1 MSAVPGLRG
10 LVSWID
16 DRANPIVI
24 KELRQAVQ
32 SRFIVTTLILLL
44 ILLLTTLMLYVMNAD
59 DIGEITGNHGGD
71 LFYIFQA
78 MLLTTCLLFV
88 PIYVGGRL
96 AVERSGVTSDLL
108 FVSTIRP
115 SSIVWGKL
123 LAGMVVMAMILS
135 ACAPFMVVT
144 YLLRGIDPPTILF
157 VIGLDILVVLA
168 ATMLAILVGAIPAS
182 WIIKIILG
190 LVTAALFLWTVGFM
204 SAVLVWEMGRW
215 GIGSR
220 MGDWEF
226 WAPVLSFV
234 ICWLGGIGLLFF
246 LTVALISPP
255 PSNRAFP
262 LRVYMTFAWLVSLG
276 ICLYL
281 AVYYNDTEFLC
292 IWAVSAAFGL
302 MAAMVCSV
310 SEREKIGQRLRRSI
324 PRNRL
329 LRIPAFSLFSGTAS
343 GLTWSVSLIVT
354 SLVGGRILMEI
365 LERMWG
371 IGGAS
376 ASVLHMLSATGITAL
391 YLFAYA
397 MTAVFLRRWLFRHSA
412 AVASTAAIAMFL
424 IALGCIVPVI
434 VAFAMDPRQWDRN
447 DWWML
452 LNPLG
457 AVFDVKPNG
466 RWTSLQLNSLI
477 ISLVWANIAFLLN
490 FRWFFS
496 QVAAFRPLAQED
508 VADASPLTVPSVA
521 APGTIPGTTPGAEAS
536 ADG

>member
-44 ILLLTTLMLYVMNAD
+44 ILLLTTLMLYVMNTE
-59 DIGEITGNHGGD
+59 DIGEVTGNHGAE

-88 PIYVGGRL
+88 PLYVGGRL

-123 LAGMVVMAMILS
+123 LAGMIVMAMILS

-168 ATMLAILVGAIPAS
+168 ATMLAILVGAIPVS

-190 LVTAALFLWTVGFM
+190 LIVASQFLWTIGFM
-204 SAVLVWEMGRW
+204 SAVLVWEMGQW

-220 MGDWEF
+220 MGDWDF
-226 WAPVLSFV
+226 WAPVLSFIV
-234 ICWLGGIGLLFF
+234 CWLGGIGLLFF

-255 PSNRAFP
+255 PSNRVFP
-262 LRVYMTFAWLVSLG
+262 LRVYMTCAWLVSLG

-281 AVYYNDTEFLC
+281 AHYYNDTEVLC
-292 IWAVSAAFGL
+292 IWAVFAAFGL
-302 MAAMVCSV
+302 MASMVCAV
-310 SEREKIGQRLRRSI
+310 SERDKIGQRLRRSV

-329 LRIPAFSLFSGTAS
+329 LRIPAFPLFTGAAN
-343 GLTWSVSLIVT
+343 GLVWSVLLIGVT
-354 SLVGGRILMEI
+354 LVGCRALVQFLDWFWGLGR
-365 LERMWG
+365 
-371 IGGAS
+371 AS
-376 ASVLHMLSATGITAL
+376 TSDLHMLNATGIAAL

-397 MTAVFLRRWLFRHSA
+397 MTAVFLRRWLFRHAA

-424 IALGCIVPVI
+424 VAMGCIVPVI
-434 VAFAMDPRQWDRN
+434 VAFATDPRHWDTA

-457 AVFDVKPNG
+457 AIFDLNSRG

-477 ISLVWANIAFLLN
+477 ISLIWSGITFLLN
-490 FRWFFS
+490 LRWFFA
-496 QVAAFRPLAQED
+496 QIAAFRPLETED
-508 VADASPLTVPSVA
+508 GPTTPQA
-521 APGTIPGTTPGAEAS
+521 AAIQGTTPGAGA
-536 ADG
+536 ANDG